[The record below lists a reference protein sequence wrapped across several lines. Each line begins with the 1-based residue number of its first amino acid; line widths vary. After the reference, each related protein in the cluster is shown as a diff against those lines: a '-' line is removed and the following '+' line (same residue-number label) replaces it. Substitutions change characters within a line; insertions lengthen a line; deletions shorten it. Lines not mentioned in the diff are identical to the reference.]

1 MKYLQHENSVFAI
14 YTIAKHLRLYCA
26 VFQLTSVMSLSE
38 INIVPSD
45 SWAPTDLHLM
55 WMVDADHGGS
65 PTSPDQETGIY

>member
-1 MKYLQHENSVFAI
+1 M
-14 YTIAKHLRLYCA
+14 
-26 VFQLTSVMSLSE
+26 
-38 INIVPSD
+38 PSD